1 MPLSRNA
8 LHLGDER
15 LRPSNLDANSV
26 RHGEILTEASV
37 RCQPPFRQGG
47 LDSYQMATETL
58 GQLIARGR
66 KDAGLT
72 QEELARRVKTSR
84 PTITSIERG
93 YRRYISTSL
102 VIKLAAA
109 LEVPPGLLLA
119 ELGIKPS
126 DAAQATFQWLAEQ
139 LDDPNRR
146 RLTAIGIALLQE
158 QTHQPPTEHPRRARP
173 EPQCA

>member
-1 MPLSRNA
+1 MSDLEQFGYFVR
-8 LHLGDER
+8 E
-15 LRPSNLDANSV
+15 LR
-26 RHGEILTEASV
+26 E
-37 RCQPPFRQGG
+37 
-47 LDSYQMATETL
+47 
-58 GQLIARGR
+58 
-66 KDAGLT
+66 KAGLT
-72 QEELARRVKTSR
+72 QEELARRVRTSR

-158 QTHQPPTEHPRRARP
+158 QTHQPPTERPKRAPR